1 MKKWERTLKLSNKI
15 GKLIVFSAPSGAGKS
30 SLIKEIIS
38 QSSGAIQLSV
48 SATTRL
54 PRDGEVHG
62 KDYFFISDREFDD
75 LKKKDSFVEHANV
88 YGHQYGTLKSF
99 VDEKTISGIDVIL
112 DIDVQGFDLIKDSIK
127 NSISIFIIPPSL
139 AELEKRLKLRGLDSN
154 EVIEKRLMNA
164 KTELKYAK
172 LYDYI
177 VLNDEFNKVLSELKS
192 IIFDK
197 TYESNKQINLNL
209 LKDLLD

>member
-1 MKKWERTLKLSNKI
+1 MSNKI

-30 SLIKEIIS
+30 SLIKEIIL

-99 VDEKTISGIDVIL
+99 VDEKTIIGIDVIL

-154 EVIEKRLMNA
+154 EVVEKRLMNA

-197 TYESNKQINLNL
+197 TYESNKEINLNL